1 MKFDLS
7 RLKGCSIMNGIS
19 TRFIIFDWQTSKR
32 IAVVKTKAEAMR
44 IAKGNNA
51 LDWKQVI

>member
-1 MKFDLS
+1 
-7 RLKGCSIMNGIS
+7 MNGIS